1 MVLKVLRSTLCQ
13 LFELRRNLYLRAVQ
27 SLCGQEHSQLSQI
40 LKGRLF
46 WIWNPTQHKQED
58 IKTKGDCCFN
68 HLISL
73 PRKDGI
79 EKSIFDYDQSLIMRS
94 YSTILFYHQSFTTLQ
109 IQAHMG

>member
-1 MVLKVLRSTLCQ
+1 VVLKALRSTLCQ

-27 SLCGQEHSQLSQI
+27 SLCGQEHNQLSQI

-79 EKSIFDYDQSLIMRS
+79 EKSIFDYEK
-94 YSTILFYHQSFTTLQ
+94 LFYDSLLSPEFYYPSNTSTYGLRKLQ
-109 IQAHMG
+109 G

>member
-1 MVLKVLRSTLCQ
+1 VVLKALRSTLCQ

-27 SLCGQEHSQLSQI
+27 SLCGQEHNQLSQI
-40 LKGRLF
+40 LKGRPF

-58 IKTKGDCCFN
+58 IKTKEDCCFN

-79 EKSIFDYDQSLIMRS
+79 EKSIFDYES